1 MIMLVYASDLRV
13 EEKIPEQRLWI
24 AVLTQAVV
32 EWRSGDSRRSEA
44 AEAFLFRNGE
54 DFSEVCSAAGFDPRQ
69 FRAKLERISKRP
81 GHLSVAVPGAVRPAP
96 RE

>member
-1 MIMLVYASDLRV
+1 MQVYASDLRV
-13 EEKIPEQRLWI
+13 EQKVAERRLWI

-44 AEAFLFRNGE
+44 AAAFLFRNGE
-54 DFSEVCSAAGFDPRQ
+54 DFSEVCSAAGFDPSQ
-69 FRAKLERISKRP
+69 FRAKLQRISKRP
-81 GHLSVAVPGAVRPAP
+81 GCLSAAVPGAVRTAS